1 MKAELQTNYEARLS
15 RYATLL
21 HATEPPGL
29 VAKLAI
35 YRQLLRQREIHG
47 EKLWKIE
54 PMLYPLMHSAEID
67 LHLAA
72 ARLLED
78 PGRSEGSIFAFLKFC
93 VTNRTH
99 ITWKAGTPPAE
110 TFDEQVARLEAHRAT
125 ITAIMGR
132 RDKFFAHLDKRYF
145 REPER
150 IYVDFP
156 LEDSAVIALVNVV
169 IAIITEHQWKLRETA
184 NFHVAEFLEIGVDN
198 MVRNL
203 EAGRRQNFPGQ
214 LD

>member
-1 MKAELQTNYEARLS
+1 MKAELQANYEARLT

-29 VAKLAI
+29 VAKLAV

-47 EKLWKIE
+47 ERLWKIE
-54 PMLYPLMHSAEID
+54 PTLYLLMHSAEID

-72 ARLLED
+72 ARLLES
-78 PGRSEGSIFAFLKFC
+78 PGRSEGSIFAFLEFC
-93 VTNRTH
+93 ITNRAH
-99 ITWKAGTPPAE
+99 LTWKAGTPSLE
-110 TFDEQVARLEAHRAT
+110 TFDEQLARLEAHRAT

-145 REPER
+145 REPGR

-156 LEDSAVIALVNVV
+156 LEDSAVIALVNAV
-169 IAIITEHQWKLRETA
+169 IAIITEHQWKLKETA
-184 NFHVAEFLEIGVDN
+184 NFHVAEFLEIAVDN